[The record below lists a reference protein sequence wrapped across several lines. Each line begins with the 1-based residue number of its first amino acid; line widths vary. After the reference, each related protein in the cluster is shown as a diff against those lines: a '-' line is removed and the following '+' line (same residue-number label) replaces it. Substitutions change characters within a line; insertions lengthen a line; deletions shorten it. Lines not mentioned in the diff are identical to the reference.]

1 MKLKLRIN
9 LITGTI
15 MVLVALL
22 YDGVQALIDF
32 ISVGTI
38 GWLTNPLIS
47 FWSFLT
53 FFFWFKLKGLS
64 FMRPNKALTMG
75 GSYFLEVVPLLNS
88 LPTITLGV
96 VIMLGITYAEDV
108 AGIISPEAA
117 KALGVALGNFKKG
130 DFTNSL

>member
-1 MKLKLRIN
+1 
-9 LITGTI
+9 

-22 YDGVQALIDF
+22 YDGVQALIDL
-32 ISVGTI
+32 ISAGTI
-38 GWLTNPLIS
+38 GWLTNPFIS